1 MSERV
6 VERPVGHPAEP
17 IVADGVPG
25 TYPWKVLTVT
35 TLGSLLVFVNS
46 TSVNVA
52 LPSISTDFGVPAA
65 TADWFLL
72 SFMLSLT
79 GLVLVFSR
87 ISDMVGRRRL
97 YLGGLLLMTLASAGA
112 VFAAGPAALILF
124 RALQGIAAAAIIT
137 NANAQIADAF
147 PQRLLGVGL
156 SINIMMASVAS
167 MLGPAIGGILLEAF
181 GWRSLFIVNI
191 PFGVLGLALG
201 LLVLRKEAPR
211 ASTGAAARFDYA
223 GAVVSTLALAAL
235 MFGINRLSAWGWADP
250 RALGLLVLAVVAFAV
265 FGAVEKRVREPLVD
279 FALIR
284 DRARGLAYAT
294 AFLMSFGQASVLVL
308 VVLYQQLV
316 LGVPPAET
324 GLVAAVSAASV
335 MIASPFAGQLTRW
348 FSSRSVSTVG
358 ALISLFGYAALLLCF
373 TGGRDSG
380 LLIPALALIGAGNGI
395 FTAPNTAAVMGGLPP
410 NKRGISNGIRSV
422 LYNGA
427 QTMGTAVVLLI
438 LGQWLTTAGINGY
451 SGTVDAPETVIG
463 GFLTA
468 GLLLVA
474 CTLTAVICSAARGG
488 SWRAGHLVR
497 PGTPKGLAQ

>member
-1 MSERV
+1 VNERV
-6 VERPVGHPAEP
+6 VEYPVARPNDPAA
-17 IVADGVPG
+17 ADGIPG
-25 TYPWKVLTVT
+25 AYPWKVLTVT

-52 LPSISTDFGVPAA
+52 LPSISSDFGVQAA

-79 GLVLVFSR
+79 GLVLIFSR

-112 VFAAGPAALILF
+112 VFATGPAALILF
-124 RALQGIAAAAIIT
+124 RTLQGIAAAAIIT

-167 MLGPAIGGILLEAF
+167 MLGPAIGGLLLEAF

-201 LLVLRKEAPR
+201 LMVLRKEAPR
-211 ASTGAAARFDYA
+211 AASGAAARFDYA
-223 GAVVSTLALAAL
+223 GAVLSALGLAAL

-250 RALGLLVLAVVAFAV
+250 RALGLLVLAVTAFAV

-294 AFLMSFGQASVLVL
+294 AFLMSFAQASVLVL

-316 LGVPPAET
+316 LGVSPAET

-335 MIASPFAGQLTRW
+335 MLASPLAGQLTRW
-348 FSSRSVSTVG
+348 FSSRSVSTAG
-358 ALISLFGYAALLLCF
+358 ALISFAGYVVLTTCF
-373 TGGRDSG
+373 TDGPDSG
-380 LLIPALALIGAGNGI
+380 LLIPSLALIGAGNGI
-395 FTAPNTAAVMGGLPP
+395 FTAPNTAAVMGGLAS

-422 LYNGA
+422 LYNAA

-438 LGQWLTTAGINGY
+438 LGQWLTAAGINGY
-451 SGTVDAPETVIG
+451 SGVVASDKTVIG
-463 GFLTA
+463 GFLVA
-468 GLLLVA
+468 GLLLVV
-474 CTLTAVICSAARGG
+474 CTLLAVICSAARGG
-488 SWRAGHLVR
+488 PWRAGHYVR
-497 PGTPKGLAQ
+497 PGSPKGLAQ